1 MQSNLIKARMIE
13 TGYTQ
18 RTLAAKLKMSTT
30 SLNLKLAGKRAFDIN
45 EVLSL
50 CEVLGIN
57 SPEEKVSIFLS

>member
-13 TGYTQ
+13 TGYPQ